1 MHEKEWPH
9 FVTCS
14 WLPDWRC
21 NDFRTG
27 GGSGGVGGIKEQIAS
42 SVPLELV
49 LVLVS
54 RGVMSAVQ
62 KLEMEGSSYPN
73 DRCQSVSHPH
83 SCSPSPSPTHP
94 HVFVPISPFY
104 FLSFFL
110 LLLFPLPSSLFS
122 SSPLPPS
129 FLPSLRTI
137 PHSHS
142 HALSLSLLLNL
153 TLFNCIHSLHTQ
165 SQPTLTLTHSHNNV
179 DHVLA
184 QAAHVA
190 RLPRFLLPPR
200 LDRTHL
206 YASSSSILTLTA
218 TTLLNNNK
226 QQSTNPGSSFYPLL
240 SVSQPHFTGVV
251 YVVAWLIYLRYGKYL
266 PSFPFHTHT
275 PFHYL
280 STPIHNQHLHQH
292 IPRRHT
298 QVPYPSFCTGTLPFF
313 FCLECEQT
321 SPSILFLCETLFSS
335 ELRKKNTPHHTRT
348 LSFLPHFDNTL
359 SYSSF
364 PPPLSLSSLSSL

>member
-1 MHEKEWPH
+1 MHEKERPR

-21 NDFRTG
+21 NDFEQVVVVVVWEG
-27 GGSGGVGGIKEQIAS
+27 KKEQIAS

-49 LVLVS
+49 LVLLS
-54 RGVMSAVQ
+54 RGVISVVQ

-104 FLSFFL
+104 FFSFFL
-110 LLLFPLPSSLFS
+110 LLLFPPP
-122 SSPLPPS
+122 SSPLP
-129 FLPSLRTI
+129 LPSSFSSDHPTLTLTLTRS
-137 PHSHS
+137 P
-142 HALSLSLLLNL
+142 SLLL

-218 TTLLNNNK
+218 ITLLNINK

-280 STPIHNQHLHQH
+280 STPIHNQHLYQH

-298 QVPYPSFCTGTLPFF
+298 QVPYLSFCTGTLPFF
-313 FCLECEQT
+313 FVWSVNKPALQLFFSAKPCLA
-321 SPSILFLCETLFSS
+321 P
-335 ELRKKNTPHHTRT
+335 N
-348 LSFLPHFDNTL
+348 
-359 SYSSF
+359 
-364 PPPLSLSSLSSL
+364 